1 MSENSAQSKK
11 SSVQELCID
20 LPGESVQCWRS
31 ADNIRVILRKHRD
44 VIFDLKLA
52 DGNIYTIEAT
62 HADFYNPRDKK
73 LISVKSRDSVAF
85 KDGERMHVW
94 VSREFSGALLLK
106 CRGQVLMR
114 LEPNRLDNHQYDKS
128 PHTKPA
134 PIIVAFDSQGAVSL
148 SSRNNPR
155 SSTPAVPRPAAA
167 PVHEDIATICV
178 LDKEVNDIP
187 AEILD
192 YFGKGGGSTGL
203 VEIDVFNITNRNWL
217 WAQAAGTAAYI
228 GANWDWLR
236 ASIDR
241 RTHDGLRL
249 VSVKAHH
256 IRGKIRFYFS
266 GYSKYNSVF
275 GPGGFGP
282 GHERILNIF
291 GGAGKLSTQFVA
303 AGTSIMGTL
312 KGNALVA
319 LIFGS
324 AISVA
329 EWKEDLRKDGF
340 DLAAALLTNLFKVML
355 TAFITSLIVGAIVVF
370 VLVVLKAGLSVLVI
384 GGATL
389 VVGFGIGYGIDLSD
403 KLLAK
408 AISNKDDANSI
419 AEIVAPVL
427 RAAGEKVIS
436 HWNYL
441 VWKFKSDYRVEVF

>member
-1 MSENSAQSKK
+1 M
-11 SSVQELCID
+11 
-20 LPGESVQCWRS
+20 
-31 ADNIRVILRKHRD
+31 
-44 VIFDLKLA
+44 
-52 DGNIYTIEAT
+52 
-62 HADFYNPRDKK
+62 
-73 LISVKSRDSVAF
+73 
-85 KDGERMHVW
+85 
-94 VSREFSGALLLK
+94 
-106 CRGQVLMR
+106 
-114 LEPNRLDNHQYDKS
+114 
-128 PHTKPA
+128 
-134 PIIVAFDSQGAVSL
+134 
-148 SSRNNPR
+148 
-155 SSTPAVPRPAAA
+155 
-167 PVHEDIATICV
+167 
-178 LDKEVNDIP
+178 
-187 AEILD
+187 
-192 YFGKGGGSTGL
+192 
-203 VEIDVFNITNRNWL
+203 
-217 WAQAAGTAAYI
+217 
-228 GANWDWLR
+228 
-236 ASIDR
+236 
-241 RTHDGLRL
+241 
-249 VSVKAHH
+249 
-256 IRGKIRFYFS
+256 
-266 GYSKYNSVF
+266 
-275 GPGGFGP
+275 
-282 GHERILNIF
+282 NIF

-340 DLAAALLTNLFKVML
+340 DLAAALLTNLLKVML

-408 AISNKDDANSI
+408 GISNKGDANSI